1 MQFQGRLAIATIAA
15 VGCAMGAAVPASA
28 QPAPTSN
35 DTPEEIAKDAARD
48 LKDNRFYNKPGAT
61 RAQYDAD
68 WQECRLIARGSK
80 IINGSTTYYNP
91 ALYNPSISPLAAG
104 VGGGIGAA
112 IGAAI
117 AEGIQ
122 RRENRKRCLM
132 IKGWRM
138 VKLPEGQAASVAAL
152 GDAEKQA
159 YFNRIVGAE
168 KVEGDVESLTRF
180 SPPDDPALTIAP
192 ALAGAPTLFV
202 HKNPEKAVLPA
213 LEPGQGAIVMAF
225 RRNGGAAAGRSG
237 MVQLFRYDQE
247 KGDLIYQPRDWKKKG
262 DKTTYTL
269 SVASGDKKA
278 PYELRVIPV
287 TAGDY
292 VLNGAS
298 VGAGV
303 VPTSS
308 YCFGAPMIH
317 VEAGQYAYLGDASPF
332 MGAKLADGSKMF
344 GMIYSRH
351 FGVARE
357 AMAKLRPDIAGKM
370 VEAPIH
376 NRATY
381 SCAAVMMD
389 RFDWPGMTDLAA
401 AATQAAAAAEPAV
414 DPATESMP
422 ADTAVEPT
430 AESAPVEPAAEG
442 DSPTR

>member
-1 MQFQGRLAIATIAA
+1 MKKNIGRSAIVTVAAAGLALA
-15 VGCAMGAAVPASA
+15 VRAQA

-80 IINGSTTYYNP
+80 IINGNTTYYNP

-104 VGGGIGAA
+104 IGGGIGAA

-138 VKLPEGQAASVAAL
+138 VRLPAERATAVAAMS
-152 GDAEKQA
+152 DEDKQS
-159 YFNRIVGAE
+159 YFNRIVGADKVDGEIE
-168 KVEGDVESLTRF
+168 KLDRF
-180 SPPDDPALTIAP
+180 SPPDDPALAVSP
-192 ALAGAPTLFV
+192 ALAGAPTLFI
-202 HKNPEKAVLPA
+202 HKKPEKAVLPA

-237 MVQLFRYDQE
+237 MVQLFRYDRT
-247 KGDLIYQPRDWKKKG
+247 KGDLFYQPRDWKKTG
-262 DKTTYTL
+262 DKTSY
-269 SVASGDKKA
+269 VVNIGSGDKKA
-278 PYELRVIPV
+278 FYELRVVPV

-298 VGAGV
+298 VGAGA
-303 VPTSS
+303 VPMSS
-308 YCFGAPMIH
+308 NCFGAPMIR
-317 VEAGQYAYLGDASPF
+317 VEAGQYAYLGDLSPF
-332 MGAKLADGSKMF
+332 MGAKLADGSKMH

-351 FGVARE
+351 FDVARG
-357 AMAKLRPDIAGKM
+357 AMEKLRPDIAAKM
-370 VEAPIH
+370 VEPAIN

-381 SCAAVMMD
+381 SCAAVTMD
-389 RFDWPGMTDLAA
+389 RFDWPGMADL
-401 AATQAAAAAEPAV
+401 P
-414 DPATESMP
+414 
-422 ADTAVEPT
+422 
-430 AESAPVEPAAEG
+430 SAPG
-442 DSPTR
+442 KS

>member
-1 MQFQGRLAIATIAA
+1 M
-15 VGCAMGAAVPASA
+15 
-28 QPAPTSN
+28 
-35 DTPEEIAKDAARD
+35 
-48 LKDNRFYNKPGAT
+48 
-61 RAQYDAD
+61 
-68 WQECRLIARGSK
+68 
-80 IINGSTTYYNP
+80 TYYNP

-104 VGGGIGAA
+104 VGGGLGAA

-138 VKLPEGQAASVAAL
+138 VKLPEDQAARIGQL

-168 KVEGDVESLTRF
+168 TVDGSIDSLTRF
-180 SPPDDPALTIAP
+180 SPPDDPALAIDP
-192 ALAGAPTLFV
+192 ALAGAPSLFI
-202 HKNPEKAVLPA
+202 HKNSAKAVLPA

-237 MVQLFRYDQE
+237 MIQLFRYDQA

-262 DKTTYTL
+262 DKTSYVV
-269 SVASGDKKA
+269 SVTSGDKKA

-308 YCFGAPMIH
+308 NCFGAPMVH

-344 GMIYSRH
+344 AMIYSRH
-351 FGVARE
+351 FDVARD
-357 AMAKLRPDIAGKM
+357 AMAKLRLDIAGKM
-370 VEAPIH
+370 VEAPIR

-381 SCAAVMMD
+381 ACAAVMMD
-389 RFDWPGMTDLAA
+389 RFDWPGMPDLAA
-401 AATQAAAAAEPAV
+401 AEAVTEPAPIASPAEPA
-414 DPATESMP
+414 TETE
-422 ADTAVEPT
+422 TAPSA
-430 AESAPVEPAAEG
+430 AEAEAPVQ
-442 DSPTR
+442 

>member
-1 MQFQGRLAIATIAA
+1 MKWNDVRTAVVTIAA
-15 VGCAMGAAVPASA
+15 IGLGVSLAGAAQA
-28 QPAPTSN
+28 QPAPTSD

-68 WQECRLIARGSK
+68 WQECRLIARGSR
-80 IINGSTTYYNP
+80 IINGNMTYYNP

-132 IKGWRM
+132 FKGWRL
-138 VKLPEGQAASVAAL
+138 VKLPDGHSASVAEL

-168 KVEGDVESLTRF
+168 TVDGSIEARTSF
-180 SPPDDPALTIAP
+180 SQPEDPALAIAP
-192 ALAGAPTLFV
+192 ALAGAPTLFI
-202 HKNPEKAVLPA
+202 HKDPAKAVLAP

-262 DKTTYTL
+262 DKTTYTI
-269 SVASGDKKA
+269 SVSSGDKKA
-278 PYELRVIPV
+278 PYELRIIPV

-298 VGAGV
+298 VGPGV

-308 YCFGAPMIH
+308 NCFGAPMIH

-351 FGVARE
+351 FDVARD

-381 SCAAVMMD
+381 ACAAVMMD
-389 RFDWPGMTDLAA
+389 RFDWPGMSDLSAA
-401 AATQAAAAAEPAV
+401 KAAAE
-414 DPATESMP
+414 
-422 ADTAVEPT
+422 
-430 AESAPVEPAAEG
+430 AESADPASETAPAAPVAEPAIEAVPAAPAAEAG
-442 DSPTR
+442 APTE